1 MKPYKLNVKAII
13 GIVGLLSLLIFSLV
27 LVLFGEAELENIGE
41 TLLHYGYII
50 APVSILW
57 YLLDHHMW
65 HTSLFQSIH
74 KSLNIPPDLRGRWE
88 GVLENAD
95 GSKPQKFVI
104 EVKQTLSSIK
114 VHSFSS
120 FGDSSSILTEIGSD
134 GHEDHFM
141 VGYLWQGEIK
151 TSIKDM
157 HQGNVFYGYTMLYL
171 HKDDIDSPKMLKG
184 TYFTNLKPQQTRG
197 GIQLEWVSLKL
208 KRKFE

>member
-13 GIVGLLSLLIFSLV
+13 GIVGLLSLLIFSIV
-27 LVLFGEAELENIGE
+27 LVVFDEVKLENIGE

-57 YLLDHHMW
+57 YLLDHYLW
-65 HTSLFQSIH
+65 YTSLFQSIH
-74 KSLNIPPDLRGRWE
+74 KTLNIPPDLRGRWE
-88 GVLENAD
+88 GTLENAD

-120 FGDSSSILTEIGSD
+120 VGHSSSILTEIASD
-134 GHEDHFM
+134 GHEEHFM
-141 VGYLWQGEIK
+141 LGYLWQGEIN

-157 HQGNVFYGYTMLYL
+157 HQGNVFYGYTMLYF
-171 HKDDIDSPKMLKG
+171 HEKETPKVLKG
-184 TYFTNLKPQQTRG
+184 TYFTNLKPKQTRG
-197 GIQLEWVSLKL
+197 GIKLEWVSLKL
-208 KRKFE
+208 KRKYE

>member
-1 MKPYKLNVKAII
+1 MKPYKLNFKAVI
-13 GIVGLLSLLIFSLV
+13 GIVGLISLLIFSVV
-27 LVLFGEAELENIGE
+27 LVVLDEVKLENIGE

-57 YLLDHHMW
+57 YLMDHYFW
-65 HTSLFQSIH
+65 YTRFFQAIH
-74 KSLNIPPDLRGRWE
+74 KSLNVPPDMRGRWE
-88 GVLENAD
+88 GTLENAD

-104 EVKQTLSSIK
+104 EVKQTLSNIK

-120 FGDSSSILTEIGSD
+120 VGHSSSILTEIASD
-134 GHEDHFM
+134 GHEEHFM
-141 VGYLWQGEIK
+141 LGYLWQGEIN

-171 HKDDIDSPKMLKG
+171 QDKESPKVLKG
-184 TYFTNLKPQQTRG
+184 TYFTNLKPMQTRG
-197 GIQLEWVSLKL
+197 GIQLEWVSYKL